1 MTEIGYWASQEQYSM
16 QQLID
21 FVKEAEKGG
30 FESTLTSD
38 HFHPWS
44 HTNGH
49 GNFTWVWISAAAKR
63 TKKMKFLTGV
73 TAGVYR
79 YNPGIIAQ
87 AFASLDVLY
96 PGRIGLGVGSG
107 EAMNEV
113 PLGFDWPSAEIRVE
127 RTIEAIEIINKL
139 WIRNDN
145 KSRNSEPSFSNDS
158 KADATYDITIDNDG
172 FVTFVGK
179 YFKIKNAKLYTPPST
194 DIPLYM
200 AGSGEQAIKAAA
212 KYTDGLITT
221 LKPPEV
227 MEMFNIFDNAA
238 KAMDKNPD
246 SLQKIAKPKV
256 SYSEDYDKAFKSC
269 EFWRTTQIED
279 AFNTSISDPR
289 ILEQKAQEEVSDDE
303 QKKSTIIVT
312 SIEDLIS
319 PIEKYFHAGFT
330 RLYIHSTSPDEIE
343 FIRLFAKK
351 VLPYFHDK
359 WKKSKVSAFRGI
371 AHPRF

>member
-1 MTEIGYWASQEQYSM
+1 MTHIGYWASQEQYSM

-30 FESTLTSD
+30 FDRTLTSD

-49 GNFTWVWISAAAKR
+49 GNFTWVWISAVAER
-63 TKKMKFLTGV
+63 TRKMKFLTGV

-127 RTIEAIEIINKL
+127 RTIESIQIINKL
-139 WIRNDN
+139 WNRDRTL
-145 KSRNSEPSFSNDS
+145 KNSERSSNIDS
-158 KADATYDITIDNDG
+158 EENNSREASIDDDG
-172 FVTFVGK
+172 FVTFNGK

-194 DIPLYM
+194 NIPLYM
-200 AGSGEQAIKAAA
+200 AGSGPQAIKAAA

-221 LKPPEV
+221 SKPDQAGEV
-227 MEMFNIFDNAA
+227 FDIFDSAA
-238 KAMDKNPD
+238 QAVNKDPH

-256 SYSEDYDKAFKSC
+256 SYSEDYDKAFKAC
-269 EFWRTTQIED
+269 EFWRTTQIDD
-279 AFNTSISDPR
+279 AFNTKISDPR
-289 ILEQKAQEEVSDDE
+289 ILEQKAQQEVSDDE

-312 SIEDLIS
+312 SIEDLIT
-319 PIEKYFHAGFT
+319 PIEKYFHAGLT
-330 RLYIHSTSPDEIE
+330 QIYIHSTSPDEIE
-343 FIRLFAKK
+343 FIRLFSKK
-351 VLPYFHDK
+351 VLPYFRD
-359 WKKSKVSAFRGI
+359 R
-371 AHPRF
+371 